1 MYMSKM
7 AKSDEN
13 DDTATDIQ
21 RLAQEYVNLW
31 EQQVKTLAGD
41 EGFAT
46 AMSKTFELMNA
57 GAASMATMATGTT
70 SSKEGSED
78 EPGNHPEFGASAQSK
93 SGSISKATGTPSGC
107 SSDDV
112 HQLLERIGK
121 LERRVAE
128 LESERSSKSRTTPE
142 TD

>member
-1 MYMSKM
+1 M
-7 AKSDEN
+7 AGSDEN
-13 DDTATDIQ
+13 DGSAADIQ
-21 RLAQEYVNLW
+21 RLAREYVDLW

-57 GAASMATMATGTT
+57 GAANMAAMAAGNMT
-70 SSKEGSED
+70 SKQGSED

-93 SGSISKATGTPSGC
+93 SGASAKAAGTPSGY
-107 SSDDV
+107 SNDDV
-112 HQLLERIGK
+112 HQLLERIGE

-128 LESERSSKSRTTPE
+128 LESGRPAKSSPTPKRN
-142 TD
+142 